1 VKNTILAMLIG
12 TLPAIALTGC
22 GGTQDQSGPDVADD
36 APVVEHVVEQ
46 HDGDSHDGMG
56 RDTGAHE
63 ADDSPHATEQHGHD
77 SHGDSGHDNHAS
89 VAGSPG
95 DPANIDRTVEVAM
108 DDSMRFTPDRL
119 TFGAGETVRFVI
131 RNNGNIPHEF
141 VIGSMSE
148 LLEHAEM
155 MRAMPA
161 MQHAEANMLTLAAG
175 AQGEVVWHFDEP
187 STVDFACLIP
197 GHLEA
202 GMKGVIA
209 VE

>member
-1 VKNTILAMLIG
+1 MKNTILAMLIG

-46 HDGDSHDGMG
+46 HDGDSHDGM
-56 RDTGAHE
+56 
-63 ADDSPHATEQHGHD
+63 
-77 SHGDSGHDNHAS
+77 GHDNHAS

-175 AQGEVVWHFDEP
+175 AQGEVVWYFDEP
-187 STVDFACLIP
+187 GTVDFACLIP

-209 VE
+209 VTT